1 MIQNPG
7 RKVVFWA
14 GVFIG
19 ALFSYV
25 LFDRLYTHSL
35 AWLLFQG
42 IGRTSGFWDTQL
54 DLIPIVVGAYL
65 AVVAAALMIVW
76 NFRARRK
83 PATDVTYLFWI
94 GLMIMA
100 FFGPSLV
107 VGLKYIGG
115 SYLRSYP
122 FDLWL
127 FVVGLQMVV
136 TALGTTITRLNRRPT
151 PAMI

>member
-1 MIQNPG
+1 M
-7 RKVVFWA
+7 
-14 GVFIG
+14 
-19 ALFSYV
+19 
-25 LFDRLYTHSL
+25 D
-35 AWLLFQG
+35 
-42 IGRTSGFWDTQL
+42 
-54 DLIPIVVGAYL
+54 
-65 AVVAAALMIVW
+65 
-76 NFRARRK
+76 FRARRK